1 MKLVT
6 TAARVLI
13 PVVALLA
20 SAAAFAH
27 PKLVSATPADNA
39 EVPAPTRIELQFSEN
54 LVKQFSGA
62 NLVMTGMPGM
72 TDHPPMKVAVSV
84 SGGDD
89 PRTMIITPKSPLVPG
104 TYRVDWRAVSSDTHR
119 VNGSITFTAK

>member
-1 MKLVT
+1 MTFVL
-6 TAARVLI
+6 TAARALI
-13 PVVALLA
+13 PVAALLA

-27 PKLVSATPADNA
+27 PRLVSANPADNA
-39 EVPAPTRIELQFSEN
+39 EVPAPARIELQFSEN

-72 TDHPPMKVAVSV
+72 ADHPPMKIAVSV

-89 PRTMIITPKSPLVPG
+89 PRAMIITPKSPLVPG
-104 TYRVDWRAVSSDTHR
+104 TYRVDWRAVSSDTHP
-119 VNGSITFTAK
+119 VSGSITFTAK